1 EFIGSP
7 SHLCFTLHN
16 VLLGSLRVLAN
27 FVTLCNAQCCVI
39 PNKNTPGGLSN
50 GERCPDLKLPSTIQ
64 PEVGGPGPDCPG
76 LPPTAQDPHPGALGK
91 SFFSSHFGFYSL
103 GESIEKFSFVK
114 ISQGSLFGW
123 KHHKEP
129 WGLLL
134 CTLWGGS
141 DLRLLRG
148 IPDSWSVGVSVTEL
162 VLGRLGILSFPA
174 GLALV
179 SMTAL
184 LQPCIMTKTKCQ
196 KIFNKEIC
204 SYKVVEQNDPE
215 RTCIVL

>member
-1 EFIGSP
+1 LPSEFIGSP

-50 GERCPDLKLPSTIQ
+50 GKSWLLNVYYIIAAWFCFC
-64 PEVGGPGPDCPG
+64 GPGVGVRVGMCN
-76 LPPTAQDPHPGALGK
+76 TASGGADATPQA
-91 SFFSSHFGFYSL
+91 HWDR
-103 GESIEKFSFVK
+103 
-114 ISQGSLFGW
+114 QGSKAVAL
-123 KHHKEP
+123 
-129 WGLLL
+129 
-134 CTLWGGS
+134 TL
-141 DLRLLRG
+141 
-148 IPDSWSVGVSVTEL
+148 EL
-162 VLGRLGILSFPA
+162 VLGRLGILSFLA

>member
-1 EFIGSP
+1 IGSP

-50 GERCPDLKLPSTIQ
+50 GERCPDLKLP
-64 PEVGGPGPDCPG
+64 
-76 LPPTAQDPHPGALGK
+76 K
-91 SFFSSHFGFYSL
+91 
-103 GESIEKFSFVK
+103 
-114 ISQGSLFGW
+114 
-123 KHHKEP
+123 
-129 WGLLL
+129 
-134 CTLWGGS
+134 
-141 DLRLLRG
+141 
-148 IPDSWSVGVSVTEL
+148 L
-162 VLGRLGILSFPA
+162 VLGRLGILSFLA

>member
-1 EFIGSP
+1 LPSEFIGSP

-50 GERCPDLKLPSTIQ
+50 ALHHHSYANTTLFPGSHLPSV
-64 PEVGGPGPDCPG
+64 E
-76 LPPTAQDPHPGALGK
+76 K
-91 SFFSSHFGFYSL
+91 S
-103 GESIEKFSFVK
+103 E
-114 ISQGSLFGW
+114 
-123 KHHKEP
+123 
-129 WGLLL
+129 
-134 CTLWGGS
+134 S

-148 IPDSWSVGVSVTEL
+148 TPDSWSVGVSVTEL
-162 VLGRLGILSFPA
+162 VLGRLGILSFLA

>member
-1 EFIGSP
+1 
-7 SHLCFTLHN
+7 FTLHN

-50 GERCPDLKLPSTIQ
+50 
-64 PEVGGPGPDCPG
+64 
-76 LPPTAQDPHPGALGK
+76 
-91 SFFSSHFGFYSL
+91 
-103 GESIEKFSFVK
+103 
-114 ISQGSLFGW
+114 
-123 KHHKEP
+123 
-129 WGLLL
+129 
-134 CTLWGGS
+134 
-141 DLRLLRG
+141 
-148 IPDSWSVGVSVTEL
+148 EL
-162 VLGRLGILSFPA
+162 VLGRLGILSFLA

>member
-1 EFIGSP
+1 IGSP

-50 GERCPDLKLPSTIQ
+50 GERCPDLKLPNNW
-64 PEVGGPGPDCPG
+64 
-76 LPPTAQDPHPGALGK
+76 LALRN
-91 SFFSSHFGFYSL
+91 
-103 GESIEKFSFVK
+103 E
-114 ISQGSLFGW
+114 
-123 KHHKEP
+123 
-129 WGLLL
+129 
-134 CTLWGGS
+134 GS
-141 DLRLLRG
+141 D
-148 IPDSWSVGVSVTEL
+148 
-162 VLGRLGILSFPA
+162 FPRSPA
-174 GLALV
+174 TTV
-179 SMTAL
+179 HYD
-184 LQPCIMTKTKCQ
+184 KNKCQ

>member
-50 GERCPDLKLPSTIQ
+50 ALHHHSYANTTLFPGSHLPSVEKSEVRRALM
-64 PEVGGPGPDCPG
+64 PEELSLNLHFLVKQLCDPD
-76 LPPTAQDPHPGALGK
+76 
-91 SFFSSHFGFYSL
+91 
-103 GESIEKFSFVK
+103 KFLN
-114 ISQGSLFGW
+114 LF
-123 KHHKEP
+123 EP
-129 WGLLL
+129 
-134 CTLWGGS
+134 S

-162 VLGRLGILSFPA
+162 VLGRLGNLSFLA